1 MFRGCEGPK
10 PMKLLQSVEE
20 LSSVTGPIHLA
31 IGVFDGIHLGHQSVI
46 NRASAAAARGGGTS
60 VVLTF
65 HPHPVRVL
73 RPEKAPRL
81 LTSTQRQRS
90 APPGILT
97 RVFSYATPRFRFAT
111 AYPRETAPNHLRG
124 RGLEFR
130 RQSLGVGRFIT

>member
-1 MFRGCEGPK
+1 MFRGCGGPK

-46 NRASAAAARGGGTS
+46 NRASVAAARGGGTS

-81 LTSTQRQRS
+81 LTSTQPKTAFIEQL
-90 APPGILT
+90 AANALLIAA
-97 RVFSYATPRFRFAT
+97 FSIA
-111 AYPRETAPNHLRG
+111 
-124 RGLEFR
+124 
-130 RQSLGVGRFIT
+130 V